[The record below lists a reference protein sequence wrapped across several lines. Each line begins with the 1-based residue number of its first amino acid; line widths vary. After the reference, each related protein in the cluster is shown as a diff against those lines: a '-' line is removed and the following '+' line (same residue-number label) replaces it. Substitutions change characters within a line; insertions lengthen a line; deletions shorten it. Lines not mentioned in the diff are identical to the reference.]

1 MGIVEVPMFP
11 NVELRWWMEDYFVR
25 KQLTDFEKLHMAGG
39 FIEGEAA
46 EYLDSISN
54 FFPIRSWDEMKTK
67 FIWEFGID
75 DDPEKIIMKAK
86 FDRFHKAFMNGDPR
100 ERRGSG
106 SSVVSE
112 VGNNVRSSLLTESL
126 SLRSQVLDPN
136 LEQNRNDSLL
146 GYRDGALNIDNHGSM
161 IHNCELA
168 VFEKLPEF
176 KGPNPNV
183 WLSKAEKFFNTY

>member
-1 MGIVEVPMFP
+1 
-11 NVELRWWMEDYFVR
+11 
-25 KQLTDFEKLHMAGG
+25 
-39 FIEGEAA
+39 
-46 EYLDSISN
+46 
-54 FFPIRSWDEMKTK
+54 
-67 FIWEFGID
+67 
-75 DDPEKIIMKAK
+75 MKAK
-86 FDRFHKAFMNGDPR
+86 FDRCHKAFMNGDPG

-112 VGNNVRSSLLTESL
+112 VGNNVRSSLLTESS